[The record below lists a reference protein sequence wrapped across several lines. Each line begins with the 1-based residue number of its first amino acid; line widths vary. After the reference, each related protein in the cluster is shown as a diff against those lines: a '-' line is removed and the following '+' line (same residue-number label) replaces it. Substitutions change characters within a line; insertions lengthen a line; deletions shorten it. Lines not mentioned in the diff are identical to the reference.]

1 MVNFTLCYSYPN
13 LNFTP
18 KMGEADEQIPEK
30 GFKLLINTLGF
41 FKYLFIYL
49 AVLGLHWS
57 MRDL

>member
-1 MVNFTLCYSYPN
+1 
-13 LNFTP
+13 
-18 KMGEADEQIPEK
+18 MGEADEQIPEK